1 MPTITLE
8 TLIHAPP
15 EVCFGLIRDER
26 IQDEP
31 RPAVL
36 GDVGIGQKVTFKS
49 RQFAIEQQLTV
60 EVVEC
65 APPCRLVDEMTEGKF
80 RSFRHIHEFKP
91 HDNGTLMRDTLIW
104 ESPFGILG
112 WIVDKLLLEQHLQK
126 LVKTRN
132 AKLKAIA
139 ESQSA

>member
-15 EVCFGLIRDER
+15 EVCFGMIRDEH

-31 RPAVL
+31 RPAVF

-49 RQFAIEQQLTV
+49 RQFGIEQQLTV

-65 APPCRLVDEMTEGKF
+65 DPPCRLVDKMTEGKF
-80 RSFRHIHEFKP
+80 RSFRHIHEFMP
-91 HDNGTLMRDTLIW
+91 RDYGTLMRDTLIW
-104 ESPFGILG
+104 ESPFGIFG
-112 WIVDKLLLEQHLQK
+112 WILDKLLLKQYLQK
-126 LVKTRN
+126 LVITRN

>member
-1 MPTITLE
+1 MPTLIIE
-8 TLIHAPP
+8 TLIHARA
-15 EVCFGLIRDER
+15 EYCFELLRDER
-26 IQDEP
+26 IQP
-31 RPAVL
+31 QLRPAVF

-49 RQFAIEQQLTV
+49 TQFGIEQQLTV

-65 APPCRLVDEMTEGKF
+65 DPPWRLVDEMTEGKF

-91 HDNGTLMRDTLIW
+91 HDTGTLMRDTLIW

-112 WIVDKLLLEQHLQK
+112 WIVDKLLLKQRLQK

-139 ESQSA
+139 ESQNS